1 MQSSFLRPGNSYAQ
15 IRDTINEEDTQVAV
29 TVDENVLYLGVR
41 KREVRLS
48 WN

>member
-15 IRDTINEEDTQVAV
+15 IRDTITEEDTQVALAV
-29 TVDENVLYLGVR
+29 GENVFYLGLR

-48 WN
+48 